1 MSVPSEQTGPPLGA
15 AAETPRQQ
23 MRMLL
28 AHVGRRIALLD
39 RLEQQ
44 RTQIVIIIGALIQAL
59 NDTQKVPDAAL
70 EQLLART
77 GDAASVRLILE
88 PFLASSVTADQR
100 AFQDFIDLFT
110 AALMLE
116 RSSFA
121 AGAARQQRYDAEPAE
136 IAAVAQ
142 LGPMVEQAARLDR
155 YSGRKQED
163 LAAVSFWETLD
174 AHEQEALMAV
184 ASRRRVEA
192 GAILMEEGDKADYVI
207 VILNGWTKICIQ
219 AHGSER
225 VVAKR
230 GPGQLVGEHGALQ
243 INVRSASVVALE
255 AVEALAVR
263 TEDFA
268 AFTRA
273 HPTVLDI
280 MERQTYARLIEAPP
294 ISEHDDDTADALSDT
309 AGERNPAGRPSGHR
323 PYQPQP
329 LDNGNCTVLITDVVG
344 FGARSR
350 DDQDRRA
357 IREAT
362 WNMTRKALEPWWDVS
377 SKEDR
382 GDGLLLVVPPGIP
395 TAEIL
400 ERLSSELPVS
410 LTQHNAVSTP
420 SARIQLRV
428 AVSAGPVSR
437 DTIGMTGEAII
448 LAARMLEAPAFKKAM
463 STSRANLGVIASSS
477 VREAAIRQRGDLTG
491 FSGFAQ
497 VKVSLKGSRFP
508 AWMRLADSPA
518 D

>member
-1 MSVPSEQTGPPLGA
+1 MSVPAEQAGPPLGA

-23 MRMLL
+23 IRMLL

-39 RLEQQ
+39 RLQQQ
-44 RTQIVIIIGALIQAL
+44 RTQMVIIIGALIQAL
-59 NDTQKVPDAAL
+59 DDAQKVPDAAL
-70 EQLLART
+70 DQLLTRA
-77 GDAASVRLILE
+77 GDTTSVQLMLE
-88 PFLASSVTADQR
+88 PLLASFVTADQR
-100 AFQDFIDLFT
+100 AFEDFIDLFT

-116 RSSFA
+116 RSSFG
-121 AGAARQQRYDAEPAE
+121 GAARQLRHDAEPAE
-136 IAAVAQ
+136 ITAVAQ

-155 YSGRKQED
+155 YSDRRQED
-163 LAAVSFWETLD
+163 LAAVSFWKALEAD
-174 AHEQEALMAV
+174 EQEALMAV
-184 ASRRRVEA
+184 ASRRRVET
-192 GAILMEEGDKADYVI
+192 GAILMEEGDKADHVI
-207 VILNGWTKICIQ
+207 VILSGWTKICVQ
-219 AHGSER
+219 ENGSEQ

-273 HPTVLDI
+273 HPPVLDI

-294 ISEHDDDTADALSDT
+294 KAEHDDGAADFLSDT
-309 AGERNPAGRPSGHR
+309 AGEQQPAGQPSGHR
-323 PYQPQP
+323 SHQPQSP
-329 LDNGNCTVLITDVVG
+329 DNGNCTVLVTDVIG
-344 FGARSR
+344 FGAHSR

-357 IREAT
+357 IREAI

-382 GDGLLLVVPPGIP
+382 GDGLLLVVPPGVP

-410 LTQHNAVSTP
+410 LTRHNAGSTL

-448 LAARMLEAPAFKKAM
+448 LATRMLEAPAFKKAM
-463 STSRANLGVIASSS
+463 STSRAHLGIMASSA
-477 VREAAIRQRGDLTG
+477 VREAIIGQRGDLTG

-497 VKVSLKGSRFP
+497 VKFSLKGSRFP
-508 AWMRLADSPA
+508 AWMQLADSPA